1 MKKREE
7 KASRRNERK
16 AVDMSQDV
24 CIRSL
29 SQEQEQ
35 EAERASQIQE
45 CQENKCSGAEERT
58 KDACSPQKQLLS
70 LLSSYPPHQLT
81 HLQQT
86 SPMLSHVSRLNYRC
100 RQWPGQQSA
109 PCSHPHTFLPQ
120 FLPHRWVSTHLQQT
134 SPMLSS
140 TT

>member
-1 MKKREE
+1 
-7 KASRRNERK
+7 
-16 AVDMSQDV
+16 MSQDV

-58 KDACSPQKQLLS
+58 KNACSPQKQLLS
-70 LLSSYPPHQLT
+70 LLSSCPPHQLT
-81 HLQQT
+81 Q
-86 SPMLSHVSRLNYRC
+86 
-100 RQWPGQQSA
+100 
-109 PCSHPHTFLPQ
+109 
-120 FLPHRWVSTHLQQT
+120 LQQT

-140 TT
+140 TINLPIETVSQQGMPPGREGSRCLTRQKQVASYSRASVMTAATTTMLRAARVTRVTRMAYSPGLPR